1 MKNEEAPTIFPEN
14 SGHFILKTMV
24 FDCFCCLTPK
34 GKQPL
39 KIQFFDG

>member
-14 SGHFILKTMV
+14 LGHFVLKTMV
-24 FDCFCCLTPK
+24 FDCLRCLTPK
-34 GKQPL
+34 GKQPF